1 MVVVVVVVVLL
12 PVLPLVA
19 RVVVVVVVVV
29 VIVVVVV
36 VVVAMVVGTARHIVY
51 GRKQKRIVYGITH
64 AANLIMNIPWGIPL
78 FGQRISHMAHRM
90 PHTEYRKVLAV
101 KQNKYSHFSYW

>member
-1 MVVVVVVVVLL
+1 MVVLL

-29 VIVVVVV
+29 VIVVLVLVVVVVVVV
-36 VVVAMVVGTARHIVY
+36 VVVAVVVGTARHIVY

-64 AANLIMNIPWGIPL
+64 AANLIMYMPWGILL
-78 FGQRISHMAHRM
+78 FGQRISYMAHRM
-90 PHTEYRKVLAV
+90 SHTEYRQVLAV
-101 KQNKYSHFSYW
+101 KQNKY